1 MFFSGLVILDQ
12 SQCTCVKDIDFTLSY
27 HKADS
32 IKLKLGNST
41 SGSYK
46 FVLITLKF
54 RLISICT
61 LYYPKLPSVEVIAIC
76 LLLEI
81 QGIESKLHSSVS
93 EHVNIE

>member
-32 IKLKLGNST
+32 IKLKLGNPT

-54 RLISICT
+54 QLISL
-61 LYYPKLPSVEVIAIC
+61 LYITPNPHLCKSLQFVKYWKFSMMLVLQFC
-76 LLLEI
+76 
-81 QGIESKLHSSVS
+81 
-93 EHVNIE
+93 